1 MHHVGILYDLYW
13 QCSEFRMQQLFRPA
27 NSCSDLS
34 AAVQACQ
41 QLYSPVS
48 SCSDLPTAVQSC
60 QQLFRHANSCSDLPT
75 AVQTCQQLFRPA
87 NSCSDLPT
95 AVQSSIFTR
104 KEELMSENLGYFMM
118 NANSQMNDNPINS
131 MISKKL

>member
-1 MHHVGILYDLYW
+1 V
-13 QCSEFRMQQLFRPA
+13 FRVQNAAAVQTCQQLFRP
-27 NSCSDLS
+27 
-34 AAVQACQ
+34 
-41 QLYSPVS
+41 VS
-48 SCSDLPTAVQSC
+48 SCSGLPTAVQSC
-60 QQLFRHANSCSDLPT
+60 QQLFRPANSCTVLPAAVQTCQQLFRPANSCSDLPT